1 MPQIIIYIVIG
12 YIFNKTFYF
21 VALKQNSKDIEHI
34 LTASLVIGFVYYKI
48 ANIIPFHISN
58 NVDNILIII
67 SALITSY
74 LFARILR
81 SKYLI
86 PFLDFLKIRDTGN
99 VYYWDDLM
107 DNNYPMKIRIDYDRF
122 VYEGMLHNFESYSN
136 EPHLV
141 LASYII
147 KDEHGNILGDYTND
161 NTRTI
166 VLDISKSN
174 KVEIIYVSNSEVC
187 NDLKCLCD
195 ANNILYNSNKD
206 EQES

>member
-1 MPQIIIYIVIG
+1 
-12 YIFNKTFYF
+12 
-21 VALKQNSKDIEHI
+21 
-34 LTASLVIGFVYYKI
+34 
-48 ANIIPFHISN
+48 
-58 NVDNILIII
+58 
-67 SALITSY
+67 
-74 LFARILR
+74 
-81 SKYLI
+81 
-86 PFLDFLKIRDTGN
+86 
-99 VYYWDDLM
+99 M

-147 KDEHGNILGDYTND
+147 KDGHGNILGDYTND
-161 NTRTI
+161 NTRII

-195 ANNILYNSNKD
+195 ANNILYNLNKD